1 MTRDTNGLVTR
12 RAALRTGALVAT
24 GAGAGAGAV
33 LFASNPAAADTEVTF
48 EISNPDAVES
58 GDGEVDWIGIRNFH
72 SKIEWEYQEDPIH
85 YGRST
90 KDITV
95 DQDDER
101 IVESVTFISD
111 TEDQYGGPVE
121 VDEGGSSGYWE
132 FVPDN
137 DQIDFPIAHQEG
149 VDPTDYFDDV
159 EDRHDPVIIDYDN
172 GWSAPD
178 EGESIT
184 YSIQVVQTY
193 HLYEDAEGDN
203 RVVLE
208 SEADFFDLTVTNL
221 EGETR
226 IQAGGDGDAGVDE

>member
-1 MTRDTNGLVTR
+1 MTSDNNGLVTR
-12 RAALRTGALVAT
+12 RTALRTGALVAT
-24 GAGAGAGAV
+24 GAVVGAGGV
-33 LFASNPAAADTEVTF
+33 LISSNPASANAEVTF
-48 EISNPDAVES
+48 EISDADTVES

-95 DQDDER
+95 DQGDER
-101 IVESVTFISD
+101 IVDFRFISN
-111 TEDQYGGPVE
+111 TGDQYDDPVE

-172 GWSAPD
+172 GWSAPE

-184 YSIQVVQTY
+184 YSIQFVQTY
-193 HLYEDAEGDN
+193 HLYEDLEGDN
-203 RVVLE
+203 RVVLQGDN
-208 SEADFFDLTVTNL
+208 DFFDLTVTNL